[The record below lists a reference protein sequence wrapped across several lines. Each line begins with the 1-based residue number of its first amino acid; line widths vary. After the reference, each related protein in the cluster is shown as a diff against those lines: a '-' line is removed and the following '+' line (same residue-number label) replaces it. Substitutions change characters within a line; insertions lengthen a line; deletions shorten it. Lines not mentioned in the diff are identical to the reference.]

1 MSVNLKRYW
10 ALTFIPC
17 DVDKLLCAINGKM
30 QFSANHA
37 KVQTNFLSISIANAS
52 TGELSPAEI
61 LKDCWGFL
69 SLAVTKT
76 MTQSN
81 LGRKRSLSSCI
92 MKGSQGRNPRQ
103 EPGGKN

>member
-1 MSVNLKRYW
+1 MSVNLKRYR
-10 ALTFIPC
+10 ALTFILC
-17 DVDKLLCAINGKM
+17 DVDKLLCAFNGKM
-30 QFSANHA
+30 RFSANHA

-52 TGELSPAEI
+52 TGELSSADM
-61 LKDCWGFL
+61 LKEWWGFL

-81 LGRKRSLSSCI
+81 LGRKRFLFSCI

-103 EPGGKN
+103 EQRGRN